1 MDNCE
6 VKYGELTRM
15 VATRNVTFAA
25 LMALFIM
32 QNNSK
37 CWLHE
42 LRGVSDTYVFADDNG
57 AFPQLESFGVYEI
70 EVVLVISMNVYEY
83 LQYLSP

>member
-1 MDNCE
+1 
-6 VKYGELTRM
+6 M

-25 LMALFIM
+25 QMALFIM

-42 LRGVSDTYVFADDNG
+42 SRGVSDTYVFADDNG

-70 EVVLVISMNVYEY
+70 EVVLAISMNIYEY
-83 LQYLSP
+83 L